1 MKFRL
6 KCLWSISTKMF
17 FISMALFK
25 AQKSQLGKVLQSAQ
39 SALTTLVDFCRT
51 ALTARLY
58 ILNRSFNTFSMVKS
72 NSAEL

>member
-17 FISMALFK
+17 FLSMALFK
-25 AQKSQLGKVLQSAQ
+25 AQKSELGKVSQSE
-39 SALTTLVDFCRT
+39 LTTLMDFCRT
-51 ALTARLY
+51 ALTAGLY
-58 ILNRSFNTFSMVKS
+58 MLNRSVNTFSMVKS